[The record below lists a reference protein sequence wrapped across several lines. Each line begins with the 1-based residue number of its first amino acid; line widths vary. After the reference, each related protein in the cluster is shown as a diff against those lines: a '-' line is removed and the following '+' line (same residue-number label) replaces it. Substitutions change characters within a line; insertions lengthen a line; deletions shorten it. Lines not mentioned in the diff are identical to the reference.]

1 MEHFGLGRP
10 EETYVEM
17 NEDGSKKADEPRR
30 KPREPVLAR
39 QSSASGAKETLDTTL
54 TYENDESPRYC
65 EIEEKSHYELL
76 SNARTATAQ
85 QTVCKMHAQ
94 LPRSAFLMTQKWS
107 LVIALP
113 FAQLEI
119 SMLKII
125 EMPAKFY

>member
-1 MEHFGLGRP
+1 MGRP

-30 KPREPVLAR
+30 KPREPVLAS
-39 QSSASGAKETLDTTL
+39 QSSAGGAKETLDTTL

-85 QTVCKMHAQ
+85 QQQYEVVYQ
-94 LPRSAFLMTQKWS
+94 E
-107 LVIALP
+107 I
-113 FAQLEI
+113 LEERAPKTKDNAPTTI
-119 SMLKII
+119 RRPEMEPLRPI
-125 EMPAKFY
+125 EGF